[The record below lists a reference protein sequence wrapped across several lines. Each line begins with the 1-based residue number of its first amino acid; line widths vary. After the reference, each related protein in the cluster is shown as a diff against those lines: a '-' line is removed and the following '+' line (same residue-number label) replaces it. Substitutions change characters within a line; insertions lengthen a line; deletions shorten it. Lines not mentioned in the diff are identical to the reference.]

1 MSDSYSSYPMK
12 LNDPIIK
19 AAKPKDKPYKLTD
32 GKALVLL
39 VNPNGSKWWRYR
51 YIFNG
56 KEKMLSFG
64 VYPDVT
70 LAKAR
75 ELHKKAREL
84 VKQGIDPSQHRQ
96 EQKLVKKLAIQN
108 TFEAVAQR
116 WWQNWQANK
125 TERHAT
131 IIFTRLEKDIFPVI
145 GNKPIADISAPILI
159 MALNK
164 TVERGAV
171 NTAKRLFNYCSRIF
185 SYAISHSLAE
195 RNPCS
200 DVFIE
205 DIFPPTETNNFK
217 RISESDLPELIAK
230 IEVYTGALLTKY
242 ALQFL
247 LLTFV
252 RTGELLGAR
261 WAEID
266 WDAKLWRIPAER
278 MKKRTTHLVPL
289 SKQALALLE
298 NIKEQSGYNELLFPN
313 VRDKSR
319 PMSNNTMLHA
329 LYYIGF
335 KGQMTGHG
343 FRGLASTCLN
353 EQGFPQKII
362 ELQLAHLTGNATQRA
377 YDHAKHLSE
386 RAQMMQAWA
395 DYLMKIA
402 L

>member
-1 MSDSYSSYPMK
+1 MK

-39 VNPNGSKWWRYR
+39 INPNGSKWWRYR

-75 ELHKKAREL
+75 ELHKEAREL
-84 VKQGIDPSQHRQ
+84 VKQGIDPSQYRQ

-108 TFEAVAQR
+108 TFESVARR

-131 IIFTRLEKDIFPVI
+131 IIFSRLEKDVFPVI
-145 GNKPIADISAPILI
+145 GSKPIADISAPILI

-171 NTAKRLFNYCSRIF
+171 NTAKRLFSYCSRIF

-205 DIFPPTETNNFK
+205 DIFPPTETKNFK
-217 RISESDLPELIAK
+217 RISEGDLPELIAK
-230 IEVYTGALLTKY
+230 IEAYTGALLTKY

-261 WAEID
+261 WDEID
-266 WDAKLWRIPAER
+266 QDAKLWRIPAER
-278 MKKRTTHLVPL
+278 MKKRTPHLVPL

-298 NIKEQSGYNELLFPN
+298 KIKEQSSCSQLLFPN

-353 EQGFPQKII
+353 EKGFPQKII

-395 DYLMKIA
+395 DYLEGLK
-402 L
+402 